1 MSKTV
6 LLNVR
11 TFAAGVDLT
20 GASNKIELSSEVE
33 DKDSTNYASGGWKEV
48 LGGLGSAELS
58 GEGQWEAADPSK
70 VDDASWAHIGTVI
83 PWSVSANNAA
93 NVGDL
98 AYLMSALR
106 SDYALFDAVGEVAPW
121 SGTAKS
127 ASPLVRGQFAHPP
140 GTARTATGTGTGLQ
154 LGAVPSGKKLHAA
167 LHVLSVAGTSTPTI
181 TARVES
187 SVDNT
192 FASPT
197 TRLTFAAA
205 TAVGGQILRTNGTA
219 ITDTW
224 WRIAWTISGTT
235 PSFLFVGSLGI
246 GA

>member
-1 MSKTV
+1 MSKTI
-6 LLNVR
+6 LTNVR
-11 TFAAGVDLT
+11 TFAVAVDLT
-20 GASNKIELSSEVE
+20 SQSNKVEISTEVE
-33 DKDSTNYASGGWKEV
+33 DKDSTNYASQGWKEV
-48 LGGLGSAELS
+48 LGGLGSA
-58 GEGQWEAADPSK
+58 WEAGDPTK
-70 VDDASWAHIGTVI
+70 VDDASWAQLGGVG
-83 PWSVSANNAA
+83 PWSISANNGAA
-93 NVGDL
+93 VGDL
-98 AYLMSALR
+98 AYFTSALR
-106 SDYALFDAVGEVAPW
+106 SDYKLFDAVGEVAPW

-127 ASPLVRGQFAHPP
+127 SWPLVRGQFAHPP
-140 GTARTATGTGTGLQ
+140 GTARTASGTGTGLN
-154 LGAVPSGKKLHAA
+154 LGAVATGKRMYAA
-167 LHVLSVAGTSTPTI
+167 VHVLSASGATPSL

-205 TAVGGQILRTNGTA
+205 TTAGGQALRTDGTA

-246 GA
+246 R